1 MAGTPFCASSTS
13 NTINGLFSPGFR
25 FDEKNVSTSLKLRSF
40 ALLTL
45 PMSVDVDWS
54 KLDDSLA
61 EKVKAF
67 LNEHFQKITKPS
79 FIGEIQVVKFDWGT
93 EPPQIEITHIT
104 EPLDEFYADDLE
116 DVEPASSQDVESV
129 STLMRDM
136 PSSANSYIAGSKAE
150 STAGPP
156 QWHSDMPYYNTTPG
170 STGNNT
176 GYGEA
181 SISNSS
187 ISMSQQDL
195 RHGYPTTPAFNAYL
209 LNSFHR
215 SPLVA
220 PHHPFS
226 SHQHQSYFSPTQ
238 SAPMSPILSHTT
250 PRPSSSLPTS
260 NIDSHRSVI
269 STGTMEPSLY
279 RSDGL
284 TNAGSTLDLQ
294 DWIDDVEIPRGIT
307 IAPSESQA
315 AMDDTAAEDEAK
327 LKLEQSKTES
337 DFQVHFSV
345 SYKGDMAMTILTEL
359 RMNYPSVMF
368 MSLPMQLRVTAIEF
382 EATAVVAYLKGMNRI
397 CVSVLE
403 PEDLEQ
409 EGAPTTIRDFGSLL
423 RNVHIESVVGDEQK
437 QVLKNVNKIE
447 RFIIDQLRKILDDEL
462 VFPSYQCVQM
472 S

>member
-1 MAGTPFCASSTS
+1 
-13 NTINGLFSPGFR
+13 
-25 FDEKNVSTSLKLRSF
+25 
-40 ALLTL
+40 
-45 PMSVDVDWS
+45 MSVDVDWS

-61 EKVKAF
+61 EKVKDF
-67 LNEHFQKITKPS
+67 LNEQFKKITKPS
-79 FIGEIQVVKFDWGT
+79 FIGEVQVVKFDWGT

-116 DVEPASSQDVESV
+116 DGEPASSQDVESV
-129 STLMRDM
+129 STLTRDM
-136 PSSANSYIAGSKAE
+136 PSSANSYIAASKAE
-150 STAGPP
+150 STAGPS
-156 QWHSDMPYYNTTPG
+156 QWHGDMPYYNTTPG
-170 STGNNT
+170 SNNGNNT

-187 ISMSQQDL
+187 ISMNQQEL
-195 RHGYPTTPAFNAYL
+195 RNGNQYPTTTPAFNAYL

-220 PHHPFS
+220 PHHPFA

-238 SAPMSPILSHTT
+238 SAPMSPKLSHTT
-250 PRPSSSLPTS
+250 PRPSSSLPTT
-260 NIDSHRSVI
+260 NIDSHHSVI
-269 STGTMEPSLY
+269 SAGTIDPSLY
-279 RSDGL
+279 RSDGM

-307 IAPSESQA
+307 IAHSGSQA
-315 AMDDTAAEDEAK
+315 ALDDTAAEDEAK

-397 CVSVLE
+397 CISVLE
-403 PEDLEQ
+403 PEDTELE
-409 EGAPTTIRDFGSLL
+409 GVPTTVRDFG
-423 RNVHIESVVGDEQK
+423 R
-437 QVLKNVNKIE
+437 
-447 RFIIDQLRKILDDEL
+447 
-462 VFPSYQCVQM
+462 
-472 S
+472 